1 MLRKLEKL
9 RTQPK
14 DVRNRYAFWYAFL
27 FTAVIAV
34 FWLSTMPARVGVLS
48 INEPP
53 REKAEGGFARMWS
66 SMKASVMDAPELLPS
81 PEETFEVEEVTP
93 ISMDSFMASSS
104 AAQPKKTARPI
115 LIGTSSAKK
124 ASTSNR

>member
-48 INEPP
+48 TNEPQ
-53 REKAEGGFARMWS
+53 REKEAGGFARMWNN
-66 SMKASVMDAPELLPS
+66 MKASVMDAPELLPA
-81 PEETFEVEEVTP
+81 PEETLEVQEVTP
-93 ISMDSFMASSS
+93 ISMDSFMTSSTAS
-104 AAQPKKTARPI
+104 QPKKTARPI
-115 LIGTSSAKK
+115 LIGTSSVKK
-124 ASTSNR
+124 ASTSDR